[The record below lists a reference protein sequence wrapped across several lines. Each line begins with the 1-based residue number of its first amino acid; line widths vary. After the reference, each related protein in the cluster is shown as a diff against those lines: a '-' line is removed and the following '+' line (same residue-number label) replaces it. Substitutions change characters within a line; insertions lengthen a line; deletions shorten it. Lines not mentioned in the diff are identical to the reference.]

1 MSLPQKLAWAG
12 IFFSAMYLLF
22 SLMWPYSVSF
32 IVKNNEMAIKYKL
45 MFSFLLIFIPYLVF
59 RTSRTVLGALGVGI
73 FIGGLCGLAAILI
86 VSIASSGYT
95 SLIGEMKRS
104 GVGSWFFLHFM
115 IAIVLGGWTVGGM
128 IGLVV
133 GINFKKTKSGVMF

>member
-1 MSLPQKLAWAG
+1 PTTVHNKPTTQYPSTPG
-12 IFFSAMYLLF
+12 
-22 SLMWPYSVSF
+22 F
-32 IVKNNEMAIKYKL
+32 ISNHWYGRWGQVT
-45 MFSFLLIFIPYLVF
+45 YLVF
-59 RTSRTVLGALGVGI
+59 RTSRTVLGAVGIGI
-73 FIGGLCGLAAILI
+73 FIGGLCGLVAILI

-104 GVGSWFFLHFM
+104 GVGSWFVLHFM

-133 GINFKKTKSGVMF
+133 SINFKKTKSGVSF